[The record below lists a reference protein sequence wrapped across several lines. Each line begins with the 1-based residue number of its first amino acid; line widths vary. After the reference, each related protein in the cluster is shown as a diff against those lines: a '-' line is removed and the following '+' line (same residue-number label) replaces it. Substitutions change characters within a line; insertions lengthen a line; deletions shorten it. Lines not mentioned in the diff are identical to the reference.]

1 LLLNAM
7 THPVYNVLFV
17 CTGNS
22 VRSVMAECLMNHLG
36 AGRFQAFS
44 AGSMP
49 NGTVNPQALATL
61 ASLAVPAQG
70 VRSKSW
76 AEFSQA
82 DAPVLDFIFTVCDQA
97 AGEVCPVWP
106 GQPVSAHW
114 GVADPSEMPAS
125 TPAQTEKNFRD
136 AAYTLKRRIELFMAL
151 PFDSLDRLSL
161 QAHAQGIGQQ

>member
-1 LLLNAM
+1 M

-36 AGRFQAFS
+36 AGRFRAFS

-49 NGTVNPQALATL
+49 NGTVSPQALATL
-61 ASLAVPAQG
+61 ASLDVPAQG

-82 DAPVLDFIFTVCDQA
+82 GAPVLDFIFTVCDRA
-97 AGEVCPVWP
+97 HGEVCPVWP

-114 GVADPSEMPAS
+114 GVADPGDMPAQS
-125 TPAQTEKNFRD
+125 PAEVERNFRD

-151 PFDSLDRLSL
+151 PFDGLDQLSL
-161 QAHAQGIGQQ
+161 QAHAHRIGQE

>member
-1 LLLNAM
+1 M

-36 AGRFQAFS
+36 AGRFRAFS

-49 NGTVNPQALATL
+49 NGTVSPQALATL
-61 ASLAVPAQG
+61 ASLDVPAQG

-82 DAPVLDFIFTVCDQA
+82 GAPVLDFIFTVCDRA
-97 AGEVCPVWP
+97 HGEVCPVWP

-114 GVADPSEMPAS
+114 GVADPGDMPAQS
-125 TPAQTEKNFRD
+125 PAEVEKNFRD

-151 PFDSLDRLSL
+151 PLDGLDQLSL
-161 QAHAQGIGQQ
+161 QAHAHRIGQE